1 MLDWDDLRFFL
12 AVARAGSLSAAASE
26 LGVTQPTVGRR
37 ITAFERRL
45 GARLFLHTPGGRR
58 VSSTGQRLLAHAER
72 IELDVIAAER
82 VASGRDAGVSGRVV
96 IGSSEWV
103 AGRVLAPLLEPLI
116 RRYPGLV
123 VELSAEARHVSL
135 RHREADIV
143 LRPSRFEH
151 ADIVQ
156 KELAR
161 LSFGLYASDRY
172 LAEQGL
178 PDLTAGAVGHRL
190 IAMSENLTKVPD
202 VEWLPQVAA
211 KAAVVARANGRE
223 PMVAMAAAGAGM
235 AVLPRFV
242 GDAVPGLRLL
252 SGGVAAPERK
262 LWAGYH
268 RDARAVPR
276 VRATL
281 AFLSESIARLSG
293 ALCPN
298 VRSSPT
304 PTSA

>member
-12 AVARAGSLSAAASE
+12 AVARAGSLSSAASA

-37 ITAFERRL
+37 ITAFEKRL
-45 GARLFLHTPGGRR
+45 GARLFLHTPTGRR
-58 VSSTGQRLLAHAER
+58 VSATGERLLEHAER

-103 AGRVLAPLLEPLI
+103 AARVLAPLLEPLI
-116 RRYPGLV
+116 RRHPGLI

-135 RHREADIV
+135 RHREADIA

-172 LAEQGL
+172 LAEYGP
-178 PDLTAGAVGHRL
+178 PDLASGAGGHRL
-190 IAMSENLTKVPD
+190 IAMSEELTKVPD
-202 VEWLPQVAA
+202 VDWLPRIAA
-211 KAAVVARANGRE
+211 RASVVARANGRE
-223 PMVAMAAAGAGM
+223 PMVSMAAAGVGM

-252 SGGVAAPERK
+252 SMGVAAPERQ

-276 VRATL
+276 VRATV
-281 AFLSESIARLSG
+281 AFLGESLRRLSG
-293 ALCPN
+293 ALCP
-298 VRSSPT
+298 R
-304 PTSA
+304 

>member
-1 MLDWDDLRFFL
+1 MLDWDDLRYFL
-12 AVARAGSLSAAASE
+12 AVARAGSLSAAASA

-37 ITAFERRL
+37 ITAFEKRL
-45 GARLFLHTPGGRR
+45 GARLFLHTPTGRR
-58 VSSTGQRLLAHAER
+58 VSSTGQRLLSHAER

-82 VASGRDAGVSGRVV
+82 VASGRDAGVSGQVV
-96 IGSSEWV
+96 IASSEWV

-116 RRYPGLV
+116 RRHPELV
-123 VELSAEARHVSL
+123 VELRAEARHVSL
-135 RHREADIV
+135 RHRDADIA

-172 LAEQGL
+172 LAQHGP
-178 PDLTAGAVGHRL
+178 PDFASGAAGHRL
-190 IAMSENLTKVPD
+190 IAMSEELTRVPD
-202 VEWLPQVAA
+202 VEWLPQIAS
-211 KAAVVARANGRE
+211 KATTVARANGRE
-223 PMVAMAAAGAGM
+223 PMVAMAAAGVGM
-235 AVLPRFV
+235 TVLPRFV

-252 SGGVAAPERK
+252 SAGVAAPVRQ
-262 LWAGYH
+262 LWAGFH

-281 AFLSESIARLSG
+281 AFLSESIRKLSG
-293 ALCPN
+293 SLCP
-298 VRSSPT
+298 V
-304 PTSA
+304 

>member
-1 MLDWDDLRFFL
+1 
-12 AVARAGSLSAAASE
+12 
-26 LGVTQPTVGRR
+26 
-37 ITAFERRL
+37 
-45 GARLFLHTPGGRR
+45 
-58 VSSTGQRLLAHAER
+58 
-72 IELDVIAAER
+72 
-82 VASGRDAGVSGRVV
+82 
-96 IGSSEWV
+96 
-103 AGRVLAPLLEPLI
+103 
-116 RRYPGLV
+116 
-123 VELSAEARHVSL
+123 VSL
-135 RHREADIV
+135 RHREADIA

-161 LSFGLYASDRY
+161 VSFGLYASDRY
-172 LAEQGL
+172 LAEHGA
-178 PDLTAGAVGHRL
+178 PDLAAGAAGHRL
-190 IAMSENLTKVPD
+190 IAMSEDLTKVPD
-202 VEWLPQVAA
+202 VEWLPRIAA

-252 SGGVAAPERK
+252 SAGVPAPERQ

-281 AFLSESIARLSG
+281 AFLSESIGRLSG
-293 ALCPN
+293 ALCPS
-298 VRSSPT
+298 VHRD
-304 PTSA
+304 

>member
-12 AVARAGSLSAAASE
+12 AVARAGSLSAAASA

-37 ITAFERRL
+37 ITAFEKRL
-45 GARLFLHTPGGRR
+45 GARLFLHTPTGRR

-82 VASGRDAGVSGRVV
+82 VASGRDAGVSGRV
-96 IGSSEWV
+96 IIASSEWV
-103 AGRVLAPLLEPLI
+103 AARVLAPLLEPLV
-116 RRYPGLV
+116 RRHPELV

-135 RHREADIV
+135 RHREADIA

-156 KELAR
+156 KELGR

-172 LAEQGL
+172 LAEHGA
-178 PDLTAGAVGHRL
+178 PDLTAGAPGHRL
-190 IAMSENLTKVPD
+190 IAMSEELTKIPD
-202 VEWLPQVAA
+202 VAWLPHIAA
-211 KAAVVARANGRE
+211 RATVVARANGRE
-223 PMVAMAAAGAGM
+223 PMVAMTGAGVGM

-252 SGGVAAPERK
+252 SAGVPAPVRQ
-262 LWAGYH
+262 LWAGFH
-268 RDARAVPR
+268 RDARSVAR

-281 AFLSESIARLSG
+281 AFLTESIRKLSG
-293 ALCPN
+293 ALCP
-298 VRSSPT
+298 V
-304 PTSA
+304 

>member
-12 AVARAGSLSAAASE
+12 AVARAGSLSAAANT

-37 ITAFERRL
+37 ITAFEKRI
-45 GARLFLHTPGGRR
+45 GARLFLHTPTGRTT
-58 VSSTGQRLLAHAER
+58 SSTGRRLLAHAER

-103 AGRVLAPLLEPLI
+103 AGRVLAPLLEPLV
-116 RRYPGLV
+116 RRYPGLLI
-123 VELSAEARHVSL
+123 ELSAEARHVSL
-135 RHREADIV
+135 RHREADIA

-156 KELAR
+156 KEMAR
-161 LSFGLYASDRY
+161 VSFGLYASDRY
-172 LAEQGL
+172 LAEHGT
-178 PDLTAGAVGHRL
+178 PDLSAGAAGHRV
-190 IAMSENLTKVPD
+190 IAMSEGLTKVPD
-202 VEWLPQVAA
+202 VDWLPQIAG
-211 KAAVVARANGRE
+211 KARVVARANGRE
-223 PMVAMAAAGAGM
+223 PMVALVAAGVGI

-242 GDAVPGLRLL
+242 GDAAPGLRLL
-252 SGGVAAPERK
+252 SAGVAEPERK

-281 AFLSESIARLSG
+281 SFLSESIGRLSR
-293 ALCPN
+293 ALCPREAN
-298 VRSSPT
+298 RG
-304 PTSA
+304 

>member
-12 AVARAGSLSAAASE
+12 AVARAGSLSSAASA

-37 ITAFERRL
+37 ITAFEKRL
-45 GARLFLHTPGGRR
+45 GARLFLHTPTGRR
-58 VSSTGQRLLAHAER
+58 VSSTGQRLLEHAER

-82 VASGRDAGVSGRVV
+82 VASGRDAGVSGRIV

-103 AGRVLAPLLEPLI
+103 AARVLAPLLEPLI
-116 RRYPGLV
+116 RRYPGLI

-135 RHREADIV
+135 RHREADV
-143 LRPSRFEH
+143 ALRPSRFEH

-172 LAEQGL
+172 LAEYGS
-178 PDLTAGAVGHRL
+178 PDLASGAAGHRL
-190 IAMSENLTKVPD
+190 IAMSEELTKVPD
-202 VEWLPQVAA
+202 VEWLPQIAA
-211 KAAVVARANGRE
+211 KASVVARANGRE
-223 PMVAMAAAGAGM
+223 PMVVMAASGVGM

-252 SGGVAAPERK
+252 STGVTAPERK

-268 RDARAVPR
+268 RDARSVPR
-276 VRATL
+276 VRATV
-281 AFLSESIARLSG
+281 AFLSESMRRLSG
-293 ALCPN
+293 ALCP
-298 VRSSPT
+298 R
-304 PTSA
+304 